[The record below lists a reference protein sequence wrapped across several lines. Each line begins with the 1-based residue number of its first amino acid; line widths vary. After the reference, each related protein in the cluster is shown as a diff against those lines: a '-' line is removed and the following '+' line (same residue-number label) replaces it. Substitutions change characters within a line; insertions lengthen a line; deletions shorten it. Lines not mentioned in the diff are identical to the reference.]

1 MIRAIFVVESSEYF
15 SKVFVIL
22 SVKLILSSEFSIKIL
37 SISSFEIFTLFK
49 IVFNSLTWPIF
60 VELAFLNSNRDIA
73 ISGAVE
79 EFVIV
84 IVELPF
90 IARDPVAF
98 ILNLYGFTEFLCF
111 VYNTDLPAP
120 SSAL

>member
-49 IVFNSLTWPIF
+49 IVFNSLTCPIF

-84 IVELPF
+84 IVELPLLLE
-90 IARDPVAF
+90 
-98 ILNLYGFTEFLCF
+98 ILWHLF
-111 VYNTDLPAP
+111 
-120 SSAL
+120 

>member
-49 IVFNSLTWPIF
+49 IVFNSLTCPIF

-98 ILNLYGFTEFLCF
+98 IHQTTLRKRFYILF
-111 VYNTDLPAP
+111 
-120 SSAL
+120 

>member
-49 IVFNSLTWPIF
+49 IVFNSLTCPIF

-98 ILNLYGFTEFLCF
+98 ILNLYGFTEFFMFCSRF
-111 VYNTDLPAP
+111 I
-120 SSAL
+120 

>member
-1 MIRAIFVVESSEYF
+1 MF
-15 SKVFVIL
+15 SNDSDYMLWLNLYLFL
-22 SVKLILSSEFSIKIL
+22 HLRFFTFFKIL
-37 SISSFEIFTLFK
+37 
-49 IVFNSLTWPIF
+49 FNNLTNSIF

-98 ILNLYGFTEFLCF
+98 ILNL
-111 VYNTDLPAP
+111 
-120 SSAL
+120 